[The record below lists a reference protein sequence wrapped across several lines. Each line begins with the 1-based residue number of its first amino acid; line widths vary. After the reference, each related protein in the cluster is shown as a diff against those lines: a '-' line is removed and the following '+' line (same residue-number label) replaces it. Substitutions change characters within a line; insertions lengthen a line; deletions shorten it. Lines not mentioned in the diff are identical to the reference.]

1 MPTLHDAKR
10 TYTADGSNGSEK
22 GLIDKASD
30 VGGWPEY
37 KKETGPKDT
46 DGDGIPDEWET
57 ANGLN
62 PKSKADGSKYTLSK
76 TYTNLE
82 VYLNSLVETLY
93 PNK

>member
-1 MPTLHDAKR
+1 MQI
-10 TYTADGSNGSEK
+10 N
-22 GLIDKASD
+22 
-30 VGGWPEY
+30 
-37 KKETGPKDT
+37 ETNDDFAAKDT

-62 PKSKADGSKYTLSK
+62 PKSKADGAKYTLSK

>member
-1 MPTLHDAKR
+1 M
-10 TYTADGSNGSEK
+10 
-22 GLIDKASD
+22 
-30 VGGWPEY
+30 
-37 KKETGPKDT
+37 
-46 DGDGIPDEWET
+46 ET

-76 TYTNLE
+76 KYTNLE